1 MDHQFK
7 LIDESEFN
15 RAVHNT
21 YKLIFD
27 AIEDKRD
34 LDSSVDLIIDNP
46 DTLLFL
52 VDPLNIVDSLTAS
65 TLDNMIK
72 YFEEIEQYE
81 KCNKLLIIKKLL
93 INKFNRNPNNEKYS
107 GVIGE
112 SVLYELKK
120 NEKKTDDRTGKRN

>member
-1 MDHQFK
+1 MNCKNTDWALVSY
-7 LIDESEFN
+7 LIPQDEN
-15 RAVHNT
+15 N
-21 YKLIFD
+21 YQP
-27 AIEDKRD
+27 DKPNKKDYCINETEIYMRD
-34 LDSSVDLIIDNP
+34 
-46 DTLLFL
+46 
-52 VDPLNIVDSLTAS
+52 
-65 TLDNMIK
+65 MIK

-120 NEKKTDDRTGKRN
+120 NEKKTNDRTSKRN